1 VDTPR
6 VGIVVEARTDLPV
19 MERAS
24 ALLKEFGV
32 AHTLDVVS
40 AHRNPAKVSA
50 WASGAKDAGY
60 AVLIAGSGRAAHLP
74 GLVAAH
80 TPLPVIGVPCFS
92 ERLGGVDALYSIV
105 QMPERVPV
113 ATVGIDGA
121 ENAALLA
128 VQILALGDPR
138 VAEALDGFRAEQA
151 TEGMEHREVSG
162 EDATVGFGFQP
173 PSR

>member
-6 VGIVVEARTDLPV
+6 VGIVVEGRSDLPV
-19 MERAS
+19 MERTS
-24 ALLKEFGV
+24 ALLKDLGIP
-32 AHTLDVVS
+32 HTLDVVS
-40 AHRNPAKVSA
+40 ALRNPAKVSA
-50 WASGAKDAGY
+50 WASGAREAGY

-80 TPLPVIGVPCFS
+80 TSLPVIGVPCYS
-92 ERLGGVDALYSIV
+92 EQLGGVDALYSIV
-105 QMPERVPV
+105 QTPARVPV

-128 VQILALGDPR
+128 VQILALGDPQ
-138 VAEALDGFRAEQA
+138 VADALDAFRAEQA
-151 TEGMEHREVSG
+151 TEGMEHREVPAG
-162 EDATVGFGFQP
+162 ERQVGFGFQP